1 LAASSNAADPLS
13 AGGAAAAAALGGAGV
28 CRWDGWQRLRSATRD
43 LAVCGDCCLSSCG
56 GVLGAEEAAFRAND
70 RPAGYRQP
78 GDGGGA
84 TSPKELWLSVIPPN
98 EDLARLLAEAR
109 GLGIRVEQHFDG
121 EEWKF
126 GGTDVEVLAPARE
139 WRSFRPANNDSL
151 VLKISYGA
159 TSALMEGVAEAL
171 SEARMVGRN
180 PSAQLLK
187 VGHHGSKTSAT
198 PDFLAAVR
206 PEYAVISV
214 GMANPFG
221 LPKVEGLECLHGVST
236 YRTDMGW
243 SRDVFSGWKDRGA
256 LKTIPHPEDVQQGGA
271 TEGHRISR
279 PAIPS

>member
-1 LAASSNAADPLS
+1 M
-13 AGGAAAAAALGGAGV
+13 
-28 CRWDGWQRLRSATRD
+28 
-43 LAVCGDCCLSSCG
+43 
-56 GVLGAEEAAFRAND
+56 
-70 RPAGYRQP
+70 
-78 GDGGGA
+78 
-84 TSPKELWLSVIPPN
+84 IPPN

-126 GGTDVEVLAPARE
+126 GGTDVEA
-139 WRSFRPANNDSL
+139 ANNDSL